1 MEISFISWRLLLEVG
16 ACVHSSFQISD
27 PVCCRPYPSAC
38 LFNHFTFFRKQ
49 LYQSISPLFFTA
61 KLYLFCNINL
71 TVFILYKNVYLKHL
85 WKHHKNQ
92 ILTCIIVLILV
103 ILTQMKAG
111 LEEGSHMRKD
121 ALGPKSFISY
131 KRFSHTIKRKPY
143 HPLFL

>member
-1 MEISFISWRLLLEVG
+1 MSTLPFRSQTP
-16 ACVHSSFQISD
+16 CVAGPIHQHAFLTILPSSENNFTN
-27 PVCCRPYPSAC
+27 PSVQ
-38 LFNHFTFFRKQ
+38 T
-49 LYQSISPLFFTA
+49 LFFTA